1 MIWQH
6 EWIDWSFIG
15 HILAFFD
22 RSQHIWPTNSL
33 FPERQNRIIPLIAMV
48 TFVRIRLYNGF
59 KDNLQVEI
67 FIGIEI
73 LLFRY

>member
-1 MIWQH
+1 
-6 EWIDWSFIG
+6 
-15 HILAFFD
+15 
-22 RSQHIWPTNSL
+22 
-33 FPERQNRIIPLIAMV
+33 MV

-73 LLFRY
+73 LLFRYLANRLAFNSADIYSFTNHLMAACTNKFQILN

>member
-1 MIWQH
+1 MT
-6 EWIDWSFIG
+6 S
-15 HILAFFD
+15 
-22 RSQHIWPTNSL
+22 
-33 FPERQNRIIPLIAMV
+33 MV

-73 LLFRY
+73 LLFRYLANRLAFNSAAIYSFSHHLMAACTNKFQIQN

>member
-1 MIWQH
+1 
-6 EWIDWSFIG
+6 
-15 HILAFFD
+15 
-22 RSQHIWPTNSL
+22 
-33 FPERQNRIIPLIAMV
+33 MV

-73 LLFRY
+73 LLFSYLPNRLAFNSADIYSFSNQLMVACTNKFQNSKLTDI